1 MASAFFPLSR
11 GLPQVVFFLVSAYI
25 ETEFWKTLLLLP
37 YLVAKKKTTTTTKQT
52 KHTYT
57 LRVKFH
63 IAVGL
68 LRPLNNIHAV
78 NVFLEI
84 SGLWKDA
91 NKNTVGARLTF
102 IFMRCFRLRSSLY
115 RDFNKCHLSLHW
127 VREQSAE
134 NDKKDFS

>member
-11 GLPQVVFFLVSAYI
+11 GLPQVVFFLVSAYF
-25 ETEFWKTLLLLP
+25 ENHYFCYLTLLR
-37 YLVAKKKTTTTTKQT
+37 KKTTTTTTKQT

-68 LRPLNNIHAV
+68 LRPLNNIHTV

>member
-1 MASAFFPLSR
+1 MASAFFPLPR
-11 GLPQVVFFLVSAYI
+11 ALPQVVFFLVSAYF

-37 YLVAKKKTTTTTKQT
+37 YLVAKKQKQKTTTTTKQT

-91 NKNTVGARLTF
+91 NKNTVGARNFHFHALF
-102 IFMRCFRLRSSLY
+102 SVAVKSL
-115 RDFNKCHLSLHW
+115 S
-127 VREQSAE
+127 
-134 NDKKDFS
+134 